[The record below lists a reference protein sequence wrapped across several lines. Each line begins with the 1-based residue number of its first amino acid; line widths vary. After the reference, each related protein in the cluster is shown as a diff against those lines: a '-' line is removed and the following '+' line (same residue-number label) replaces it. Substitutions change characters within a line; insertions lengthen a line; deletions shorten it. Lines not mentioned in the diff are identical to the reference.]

1 MKKIIQ
7 KIKNRIDNNYDFF
20 YILDLGRFSIKA
32 SLMELYKKTNSSL
45 ILDVVEASYPN
56 LSILSEM
63 NAEDLSQLSNTIKG
77 LFLRL
82 KKPNNKS
89 KNKYLIIGLSSELV
103 SGASCSNI
111 YTREDPSSQIDTR
124 EVKNMI
130 HNLMLRAYEDIRRK
144 FTIESGY
151 SETEVVLIN
160 TAIQKLQ
167 VDGQN
172 TTDPIGKTGKEIFV
186 SLFNAYAPSFYKN
199 AIEQVARDLKFNSYN
214 LVYTP
219 YAIFSALKKIKKVDG
234 DLQGLIIDIGGKT
247 TRVILVKK
255 GRIEEMRNFS
265 FGGASFTRRIA
276 HYLNLPESEAENIKL
291 KYNNCNVSKNVRL
304 FIDKLLQNDVLL
316 FLNGLELI
324 LKDFSQASL
333 LPGEIFL
340 CGGGGNVGVIDAIIK
355 KRSWRKDL
363 SFTTQ
368 PILRRLDA
376 NDITGIKF
384 AGNLSTNSH
393 LVSIAA
399 LADYVVYTIATEQNI
414 LDKILYRTSNLV
426 MS

>member
-7 KIKNRIDNNYDFF
+7 KIKNRIDNNHDFF

-89 KNKYLIIGLSSELV
+89 KNKSLIIGLSSELV

-151 SETEVVLIN
+151 SETEVVL
-160 TAIQKLQ
+160 
-167 VDGQN
+167 
-172 TTDPIGKTGKEIFV
+172 
-186 SLFNAYAPSFYKN
+186 
-199 AIEQVARDLKFNSYN
+199 
-214 LVYTP
+214 
-219 YAIFSALKKIKKVDG
+219 
-234 DLQGLIIDIGGKT
+234 
-247 TRVILVKK
+247 
-255 GRIEEMRNFS
+255 
-265 FGGASFTRRIA
+265 
-276 HYLNLPESEAENIKL
+276 LP
-291 KYNNCNVSKNVRL
+291 
-304 FIDKLLQNDVLL
+304 
-316 FLNGLELI
+316 
-324 LKDFSQASL
+324 
-333 LPGEIFL
+333 
-340 CGGGGNVGVIDAIIK
+340 
-355 KRSWRKDL
+355 
-363 SFTTQ
+363 
-368 PILRRLDA
+368 
-376 NDITGIKF
+376 
-384 AGNLSTNSH
+384 TNSGG
-393 LVSIAA
+393 S
-399 LADYVVYTIATEQNI
+399 
-414 LDKILYRTSNLV
+414 
-426 MS
+426 